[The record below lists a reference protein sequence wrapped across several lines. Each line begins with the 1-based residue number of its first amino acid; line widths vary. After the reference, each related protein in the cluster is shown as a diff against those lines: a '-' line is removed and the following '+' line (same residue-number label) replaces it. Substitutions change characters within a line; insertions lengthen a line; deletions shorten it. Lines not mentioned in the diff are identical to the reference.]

1 MDWKKVDHMRG
12 HCSIQAE
19 GNGGLDQALGQM
31 PVVMAVGSPGPGDAG
46 RSYLGGLFEVPGTS
60 LPRSFHLILS

>member
-1 MDWKKVDHMRG
+1 MDGRVDWKEVDHMRG

-31 PVVMAVGSPGPGDAG
+31 PVVMAVDSPGPGD
-46 RSYLGGLFEVPGTS
+46 GGEELPGW
-60 LPRSFHLILS
+60 LV

>member
-1 MDWKKVDHMRG
+1 MDGRVDWKEVDHMRG

-31 PVVMAVGSPGPGDAG
+31 PVVMAVGSPGPGD
-46 RSYLGGLFEVPGTS
+46 GGEELPGW
-60 LPRSFHLILS
+60 LV